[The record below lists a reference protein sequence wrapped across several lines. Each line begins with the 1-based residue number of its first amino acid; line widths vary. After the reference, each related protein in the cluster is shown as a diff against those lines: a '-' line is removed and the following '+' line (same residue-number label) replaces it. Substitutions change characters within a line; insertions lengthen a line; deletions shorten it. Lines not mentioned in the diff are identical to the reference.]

1 MQFES
6 WSAFF
11 DMGGYGFFV
20 WLAFGVSF
28 LSLLIIYFESI
39 YAKRALFSFAQQE
52 FARKQRIKAVRK
64 QKQQAEDKA
73 EKQEVSS

>member
-6 WSAFF
+6 LSAFL

-28 LSLLIIYFESI
+28 LAMIIIYFESI
-39 YAKRALFSFAQQE
+39 YAKRSLFAFAQQE

-64 QKQQAEDKA
+64 QKAQEEAD
-73 EKQEVSS
+73 KQEVSS